1 MQTAQINSPRF
12 SYQATAPMAANVRH
26 TLDDFRP
33 VHGSYSGSFSGKTK
47 QPLWI
52 AVGMVA
58 VVAIVAAGVNMYSDS
73 YTATIDTASSPTKRV
88 LAAPTPPVATPS
100 PVAAPAAKEMTPP
113 DSSQTLPKAE
123 ASVVAKPAMT
133 TSKKVVPAPVART
146 NAVVPAQPEVVP
158 PLPAIVEPV
167 PAPAPIVIEP
177 PVEPPAVTP
186 PAPVPPVEPPK
197 L

>member
-1 MQTAQINSPRF
+1 MQTAQISPPRF

-33 VHGSYSGSFSGKTK
+33 VHAIYSGSFSRKTK

-52 AVGMVA
+52 AAGMIA
-58 VVAIVAAGVNMYSDS
+58 VIAIVAAGVNMYSDS
-73 YTATIDTASSPTKRV
+73 YTATIDTASSPTKRF
-88 LAAPTPPVATPS
+88 LAAPTPPAATASLVAP
-100 PVAAPAAKEMTPP
+100 PARTEMTPP
-113 DSSQTLPKAE
+113 DSSQTPPKAE
-123 ASVVAKPAMT
+123 GNVLAKPAMT
-133 TSKKVVPAPVART
+133 PSKKVAPAPVART
-146 NAVVPAQPEVVP
+146 KAVVPAQPEVVP

-167 PAPAPIVIEP
+167 PVPAPTVTEP
-177 PVEPPAVTP
+177 PVVTP